1 MERCRTLE
9 VNIISAENLEQV
21 NLLSKMNVYAH
32 VSVSADS
39 KDGSRHEKPK
49 QLVRTRPDRAGG
61 CNPKWNSTFHFVVPY
76 GAADD
81 VVAGLSL
88 RVLLRTGRALG
99 GDRDVGEVT
108 VPLSELLLASSSTAD
123 YDDHKSVS
131 YQVRKPRRSENT
143 NGAGTLNLSYKWSHQ
158 TRKVVEAPPVARNQ
172 EGEGGTGTAAAFLV
186 MDCVT
191 WGSIFLLA

>member
-49 QLVRTRPDRAGG
+49 QLIRTRPDRAGG
-61 CNPKWNSTFHFVVPY
+61 RNPKWNSTFHFVVPH

-88 RVLLRTGRALG
+88 RVLLRTGRTLG

-123 YDDHKSVS
+123 YDDHKPVS
-131 YQVRKPRRSENT
+131 YQVRKPRPR
-143 NGAGTLNLSYKWSHQ
+143 GTHLMLRPWLNLSYKWSHQ

-172 EGEGGTGTAAAFLV
+172 EGKGLTGTAAAFRVKNKL
-186 MDCVT
+186 
-191 WGSIFLLA
+191 ILFLL